1 MVLFK
6 QGNEMNSVIDLK
18 GPRGGGE
25 RGAGRKGNR
34 PFSPVTRG
42 HEAFSRRGRMPLAKP
57 QVTSS

>member
-1 MVLFK
+1 
-6 QGNEMNSVIDLK
+6 MNSVIDPK
-18 GPRGGGE
+18 GPRGEGKG
-25 RGAGRKGNR
+25 RGKKGRTG